1 MAKEFTDSIAYLTE
15 AREAL
20 TRLENARVR
29 QAELELTEKKQAKT
43 LASEKKSVEDSV
55 NNTIKK
61 RKDEL
66 SASYDSEIA
75 KVQDAIKKIRSKREK
90 AKQQSMKERID
101 AQTAPFKA
109 ENKEMNDKIR
119 AMFKQNHVPGFCNSN
134 LFYSLYFPRAVKEV
148 LTMLLTFM
156 ICCVGIPCGIFWLLP
171 ERKTLWLVL
180 IYLGVIVLFGGLHI
194 IIGNI
199 TKDAHREVLMEAGQV
214 RRSMA
219 KNRKKIRSV
228 TRSIRKEKTEDHY
241 DLSSFDQEI
250 AEKEKEKSELTAK
263 KEEAMAYFVSTTK
276 PAITEEI
283 VSGSRDRINQLEA
296 EHSQT
301 AAQISETA
309 VFIKNASLTLS
320 NDYES
325 YIGREFMQADKLNAL
340 IEMLQS
346 GQAASITEAETLYRE
361 QNSSRR

>member
-1 MAKEFTDSIAYLTE
+1 MAKTITDNIAFLTE
-15 AREAL
+15 AKEAL
-20 TRLENARVR
+20 GRLDNARQK

-43 LASEKKSVEDSV
+43 LASEKKTVEDNV

-66 SASYDSEIA
+66 TASYDSEIA
-75 KVQDAIKKIRSKREK
+75 KVQDAIKKIKSRREK

-119 AMFKQNHVPGFCNSN
+119 AMLKQNHVPAFCNSH

-148 LTMLLTFM
+148 FTMLLVFA
-156 ICCVGIPCGIFWLLP
+156 ICCIGIPCGIFWLLP
-171 ERKTLWLVL
+171 QRKTLWLIL
-180 IYLGVIVLFGGLHI
+180 IYLGVIVVFGGLYI

-199 TKDAHREVLMEAGQV
+199 TKDAHREVLLEAGQV
-214 RRSMA
+214 RRSME
-219 KNRKKIRSV
+219 KNRKKIH
-228 TRSIRKEKTEDHY
+228 SIARGIRREKTEEHY
-241 DLSSFDQEI
+241 DLSSFDSEL
-250 AEKEKEKSELTAK
+250 AEKEQEKSELTAK
-263 KEEAMAYFVSTTK
+263 KEEALAYFTSTTK

-296 EHSQT
+296 EHNQT
-301 AAQISETA
+301 AAAISETA
-309 VFIKNASLTLS
+309 EYIKSASLTLT

-325 YIGREFMQADKLNAL
+325 YIGKEFMQADKLDGL
-340 IEMLQS
+340 MKILQS
-346 GQAASITEAETLYRE
+346 GQAATITEAETLYRE
-361 QNSSRR
+361 QSTSRK